1 MTAVLHITKGKL
13 DLRSIT
19 TFGLNSKPN
28 TSNPIGYFG
37 TGLKYAIAVLLR
49 NKIPIEIIIDGRLWT
64 FEVAPSDFRGKKVE
78 EIFLVRHKKLLPSTT
93 IKLPFT
99 TDLGKNWKL
108 WQAFREIHSNTLDE
122 KGSSVIFDPS
132 SDSSLLYRPN
142 HTTILVK
149 SQEYVEEYLSRDKT
163 FLPEGLSMRT
173 GSDSIQVFDAPS
185 EHVYYRGI
193 RIMDLKEEERST
205 LTYNILSSL
214 ELTEDRTV
222 KDEWDVRYRIQNYL
236 ASTESKEIVS
246 KAITAPEQ
254 SFERRLSFS
263 YAPKSATFMEVVT
276 EQKNAENLHP
286 DAKSIAI
293 VEERK
298 KTLESSGHWIDR
310 LISAIES
317 EDSTRITTIIY
328 ARSFEVRKALEQY
341 KEADEARMKETEDD
355 ISF

>member
-49 NKIPIEIIIDGRLWT
+49 NRIPIEIIIDGRLWT

-78 EIFLVRHKKLLPSTT
+78 EIFLVRHKKFLPSTSV
-93 IKLPFT
+93 KLPFT
-99 TDLGKNWKL
+99 TELGKNWKL

-122 KGSSVIFDPS
+122 KGVTTLGSPSAYQQIYKPKHTVI
-132 SDSSLLYRPN
+132 
-142 HTTILVK
+142 IVK
-149 SQEYVEEYLSRDKT
+149 GQEYVEEYLSRDKT

-214 ELTEDRTV
+214 ELTEDRTI

-254 SFERRLSFS
+254 SFERRLSFN

-328 ARSFEVRKALEQY
+328 ARSFEVKKALEQY

-355 ISF
+355 IPF